1 MTRVMYTGAT
11 GRMAGSIRK
20 TLAGEFER
28 VRLFAR
34 SQPDALLVGEE
45 VVLGDLTDFE
55 TVRRA
60 CEDVDVIVHFGGIAD
75 ESSFSAILSSNIE
88 GTYNLFE
95 AARQAGV
102 RRVVFASSN
111 HVTGFYP
118 SNEVIDAHAAPRPDS
133 FYGVSKVFGEA
144 LGRLYHDK
152 WGMEVVSLRI
162 GIFRPVPTD
171 VRQLALWLSP
181 RDGAELVRRA
191 VIAPGIGYLTVFG
204 VSANTRSYWDNSEP
218 ARLLGFTPLDDAE
231 TYADAVDAGQQAPRL
246 QGGQYTDPDYEGG
259 SWVPRSDKP

>member
-1 MTRVMYTGAT
+1 MYTGAT
-11 GRMAGSIRK
+11 GRMAGSIRE
-20 TLAGEFER
+20 TLAGEFDH
-28 VRLFAR
+28 VQLFAR
-34 SQPDALLVGEE
+34 SQPDTLFAGEE
-45 VVLGDLTDFE
+45 VALGDLTDFE
-55 TVRRA
+55 AVRRA
-60 CEDVDVIVHFGGIAD
+60 CEDIDVIVHFGGIAD

-88 GTYNLFE
+88 GTSNLFE
-95 AARQAGV
+95 AARQMGV

-118 SNEVIDAHAAPRPDS
+118 SDEVIDVHAAPRPDS

-162 GIFRPVPTD
+162 GIFRPAPTD

-191 VIAPGIGYLTVFG
+191 VIAPDIGYLTVFG